1 MIQGADYQSDS
12 WFINLLPTKAFVRVS
27 RKHGT
32 NSATSLTLFA
42 AQRVLRMAWFFTL
55 VLYSFVLLE
64 VEGSHR
70 KRHRCHSRGGT
81 ASVGGIKIHHCWSGW
96 SSTSSGGSS
105 CSGVSQGLTSA
116 YATLG
121 EGPLGSRYSDASRR
135 YKCFSPPV
143 ARSYTGGYGRWV
155 QPSWLLSK
163 YIITRPQKHQF
174 WGIWPRPWQRI
185 TARLQHVAPQQWGV
199 RGLWLR
205 P

>member
-1 MIQGADYQSDS
+1 
-12 WFINLLPTKAFVRVS
+12 
-27 RKHGT
+27 
-32 NSATSLTLFA
+32 
-42 AQRVLRMAWFFTL
+42 MAWFFTL

-64 VEGSHR
+64 VEGRSTPGEGVDLGLHLHLEKFFR
-70 KRHRCHSRGGT
+70 KTHRCQSRGGT

-105 CSGVSQGLTSA
+105 CSGVSQSLTSEKDELHP
-116 YATLG
+116 YATWATWG
-121 EGPLGSRYSDASRR
+121 EGPLGSRYSDASGR

-155 QPSWLLSK
+155 QPSWLFSK
-163 YIITRPQKHQF
+163 YIISRPQKHQF

>member
-1 MIQGADYQSDS
+1 
-12 WFINLLPTKAFVRVS
+12 
-27 RKHGT
+27 
-32 NSATSLTLFA
+32 
-42 AQRVLRMAWFFTL
+42 MAWFFTL

-105 CSGVSQGLTSA
+105 CSGVSQSLTSEKDELHP
-116 YATLG
+116 YATWATWG
-121 EGPLGSRYSDASRR
+121 EGPLGSRYSDASGR

-155 QPSWLLSK
+155 QPTWLNQVGCSANISLHVLRSTSSGGFGLGLGNGLLLG
-163 YIITRPQKHQF
+163 YSTWRFSSGGYGGFGYGHNYGQY
-174 WGIWPRPWQRI
+174 
-185 TARLQHVAPQQWGV
+185 ARVGGYSTERWAIGQ
-199 RGLWLR
+199 
-205 P
+205 